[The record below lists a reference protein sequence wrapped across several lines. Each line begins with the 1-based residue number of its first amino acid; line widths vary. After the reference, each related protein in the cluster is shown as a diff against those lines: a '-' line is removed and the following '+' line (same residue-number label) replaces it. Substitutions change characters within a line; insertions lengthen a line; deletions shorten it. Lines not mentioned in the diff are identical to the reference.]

1 MKADLIS
8 ATARAE
14 SPVKS
19 ALWLALLT
27 TASILAT
34 LAMACATPFA
44 ALGALAALHLRR
56 SQAFILTGAVWLASQ
71 VVGFGFLNYPHT
83 LTTYAW
89 GGALLVAAWASM
101 AGSAT
106 ITRHLRRAGGVLRSV
121 CTLFAAMVIFK
132 GAIYGFGLAL
142 GGNHGAFTPP
152 VVARFCATNLIAF
165 VGLMALY
172 RLGVAIGLAA
182 RPTPFITSVAH

>member
-1 MKADLIS
+1 MKADQKP

-14 SPVKS
+14 SPLKA

-34 LAMACATPFA
+34 LATACATPFA

-56 SQAFILTGAVWLASQ
+56 TEAIILTSAVWFASQ

-89 GGALLVAAWASM
+89 GGALLIAAWASM
-101 AGSAT
+101 AGAVT
-106 ITRHLRRAGGVLRSV
+106 VTGRLRRAGGLLRSV
-121 CTLFAAMVIFK
+121 CALFTAMVIFK

-142 GGNHGAFTPP
+142 GGNHGAFTLP
-152 VVARFCATNLIAF
+152 VLTRFCATNLIAF
-165 VGLMALY
+165 ASLMVLY

-182 RPTPFITSVAH
+182 RPTPFTASVAH